1 MKLGIS
7 WGSLRHL
14 ELKNIVFL
22 MLCTVNILFS
32 EMAQGVENQCSIVLF
47 LLMSVTAVHGTRYNL
62 TETCEDQHGA
72 DLNGKL

>member
-1 MKLGIS
+1 
-7 WGSLRHL
+7 
-14 ELKNIVFL
+14 